1 MKYNNCT
8 VLNIATPVFVL
19 YLILMIESSEVYK
32 WSEKRFL
39 TQLSLLFRLDIVNI
53 VQTLKNFMFIWHGLL
68 SQNYIYVT
76 SLFQINK
83 IWNNKGFVFLFNLE
97 VHSLL
102 NKTMIILFLTPRWQI
117 WNISSLSVVYG
128 LKISYLMPEKTWN
141 TLNIFLTSDSESY

>member
-53 VQTLKNFMFIWHGLL
+53 VQTLKNFMFIWHELL
-68 SQNYIYVT
+68 SQNYIYVV

-83 IWNNKGFVFLFNLE
+83 IWNNNGFGFFY
-97 VHSLL
+97 
-102 NKTMIILFLTPRWQI
+102 LTWSSFFVEQ
-117 WNISSLSVVYG
+117 NYDHTISD
-128 LKISYLMPEKTWN
+128 I
-141 TLNIFLTSDSESY
+141 